1 MAGMTI
7 GCLPASPPKTTCP
20 VRGTVSLD
28 GKPLTQGE
36 IYFKTD
42 ATGELDVFPI
52 QQGQF
57 AGQAVKGPRR
67 VEIFAYRETQVVPM
81 PGMTPET
88 TRENYL
94 PAQYNL
100 NSSLTANLLA
110 DEPNE
115 LHFAVTSH

>member
-1 MAGMTI
+1 MTSMAI
-7 GCLPASPPKTTCP
+7 GCLPVSPTKTTCP
-20 VRGTVSLD
+20 VHGTVTLD
-28 GKPLTQGE
+28 GKPLMEGE
-36 IYFKTD
+36 IYFKTN
-42 ATGELDVFPI
+42 ATGELDVLPI

-57 AGQAVKGPRR
+57 AGQAAKGHRR

-81 PGMTPET
+81 PGMAPET

-94 PAQYNL
+94 PPQYNF

-115 LHFAVTSH
+115 LHFALTSK

>member
-1 MAGMTI
+1 MSGMAI
-7 GCLPASPPKTTCP
+7 GCRPASPTKTTCP
-20 VRGTVSLD
+20 VRGTVTLD

-52 QQGQF
+52 QQGRF
-57 AGQAVKGPRR
+57 AGQAAKGRRR

-81 PGMTPET
+81 PGMAPET

-94 PAQYNL
+94 PTQYNF

-110 DEPNE
+110 DGPNE
-115 LHFAVTSH
+115 LNFAVTSH